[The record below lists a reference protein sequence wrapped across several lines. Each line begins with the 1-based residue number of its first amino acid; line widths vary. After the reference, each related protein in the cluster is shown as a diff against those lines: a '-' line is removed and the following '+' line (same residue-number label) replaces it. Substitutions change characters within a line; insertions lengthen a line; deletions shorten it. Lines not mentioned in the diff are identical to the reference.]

1 MGMMTTQSRA
11 RMSGRQTFEA
21 LLVSLYQLPK
31 SQSSKPA
38 MDQQLRSELY
48 NLLPVIDESMASI
61 TANAMENI
69 FAMQKL
75 RDKVDLM
82 IQEDMLG
89 SLDSGFKLVSQ
100 RLGKAF
106 VAKQLGKERG
116 DEEGPVELEAVY
128 TAKED
133 QDLAAQV
140 ALAWTDG
147 SIMRDRGR
155 TTGGS
160 AVHFKPLSPHNA
172 SLFFPY
178 PSSSTECELNAFIL
192 ALRKLKENNIK
203 NVIIFTDS
211 IAAIATV
218 KVVGRGDEISVPELQ
233 QANIR
238 TLENFRTKYVPLA
251 DFFSGLTF
259 CYVRSHTND
268 EGIVARGN
276 AFADEAA
283 KAAARSLL
291 ALLTRT

>member
-1 MGMMTTQSRA
+1 
-11 RMSGRQTFEA
+11 
-21 LLVSLYQLPK
+21 
-31 SQSSKPA
+31 
-38 MDQQLRSELY
+38 MDEQLRSELY
-48 NLLPVIDESMASI
+48 NILPSIDETMASI
-61 TANAMENI
+61 TANSMDNL
-69 FAMQKL
+69 FTLQQL
-75 RDKVDLM
+75 RDKVEIML
-82 IQEDMLG
+82 QEDMLG

-106 VAKQLGKERG
+106 VAKQVGKERG
-116 DEEGPVELEAVY
+116 DDEGPVELEAVY

-133 QDLAAQV
+133 PDISAQV

-160 AVHFKPLSPHNA
+160 AVHFKPMSQHNA

-192 ALRKLKENNIK
+192 ALRKLKDNNIR

-218 KVVGRGDEISVPELQ
+218 KLVGRGDEISVPELQ
-233 QANIR
+233 QANQR
-238 TLENFRTKYVPLA
+238 TLESFRSKYVPLV

-276 AFADEAA
+276 SFADEAA
-283 KAAARSLL
+283 KSAARSLL
-291 ALLTRT
+291 ALLTKT